1 MKKVLWCIPFLFV
14 LSACGSSEV
23 KQIVLENTDG
33 RAHVDVALLFTR
45 EQLQAEE
52 MLLSPVVRDEKGELV
67 ACQADDMDGDGK
79 WDEFA
84 FVYSLEPGQKAVLS
98 LEWVEPEDYPQFASR
113 TNIRYG
119 KMYAPGDIRE
129 LKTDVHGKY
138 NLARGEGYP
147 YQMDGIAWENDK
159 MGFRHYFD
167 GRNCR
172 DVFGKR
178 VSDMVLDTVGIR
190 PEGIPGDTY
199 HVLAGWGRDIMSAA
213 NSFGLG
219 GLALQTQDSLV
230 RLGVTIDKTVD
241 NVDSTRYALI
251 AEGPVRSVFDLD
263 FYGWE
268 VPGGKIDVKE
278 TVTIWAG
285 KFGYENKVRTSAL
298 PDSTYLVTGIVSNF
312 NDMPYEKKQFGDYT
326 AMMTHDKQTYNKEWY
341 MGMALIIPNNNLA
354 ETFDA
359 PKDSADIIKTWCAR
373 LKPDMDSLYHFNAY
387 AAWELT
393 DSKFSDREYFFSL
406 IGDYADKMNRPYK
419 VILK

>member
-33 RAHVDVALLFTR
+33 RAHVDEALSFTR
-45 EQLQAEE
+45 EQLQAGK
-52 MLLSPVVRDEKGELV
+52 MLLSPVIRDEKGELV
-67 ACQADDMDGDGK
+67 PCQADDMDGDGK

-84 FVYSLEPGQKAVLS
+84 FVYSLEPDQKAVLS
-98 LEWVEPEDYPQFASR
+98 LEWVEPEDYPQFAPR
-113 TNIRYG
+113 TNVRYG
-119 KMYAPGDIRE
+119 KMYPPGDIRE

-199 HVLAGWGRDIMSAA
+199 HVLAEWGRDIMSAA

-241 NVDSTRYALI
+241 NVDSTRYTLI

-298 PDSTYLVTGIVSNF
+298 PDNTYLVTGIVSNF
-312 NDMPYEKKQFGDYT
+312 NDMPYEKEQFGDYT

-359 PKDSADIIKTWCAR
+359 PKDSADIIRTWCAR
-373 LKPDMDSLYHFNAY
+373 LKPDMGGLYHFNAY

>member
-33 RAHVDVALLFTR
+33 RAHVDEALSFTR
-45 EQLQAEE
+45 EQLQAGK
-52 MLLSPVVRDEKGELV
+52 MLLSPVIRDEKGELV
-67 ACQADDMDGDGK
+67 PCQADDMDGDGK

-84 FVYSLEPGQKAVLS
+84 FVYSLEPDQKAVLS
-98 LEWVEPEDYPQFASR
+98 LEWVEPEDYPQFAPR
-113 TNIRYG
+113 TNVRYG
-119 KMYAPGDIRE
+119 KMYPPGDIRE

-178 VSDMVLDTVGIR
+178 VSEMVLDTVGIR

-199 HVLAGWGRDIMSAA
+199 HVLAEWGRDIMSAA

-241 NVDSTRYALI
+241 NVDSTRYTLI

-298 PDSTYLVTGIVSNF
+298 PDNTYLVTGIVSNF
-312 NDMPYEKKQFGDYT
+312 NDMPYEKEQFGDYT

-359 PKDSADIIKTWCAR
+359 PKDSADIIRTWCAR
-373 LKPDMDSLYHFNAY
+373 LKPDMGGLYHFNAY

>member
-1 MKKVLWCIPFLFV
+1 MKKMLWCIPFLFV
-14 LSACGSSEV
+14 LSACESPEV

-33 RAHVDVALLFTR
+33 RAHVDEALLFTR
-45 EQLQAEE
+45 EQLRAEKV
-52 MLLSPVVRDEKGELV
+52 LLSPVIRDEKGELV
-67 ACQADDMDGDGK
+67 PCQADDMDGDGK

-84 FVYSLEPGQKAVLS
+84 FVYSLDPNQKTVLS
-98 LEWVEPEDYPQFASR
+98 LEWVEPENYPQFAPR
-113 TNIRYG
+113 TNVRYG

-147 YQMDGIAWENDK
+147 YQMDGVAWENDK

-199 HVLAGWGRDIMSAA
+199 HVLAEWGRDIMSAA

-241 NVDSTRYALI
+241 NVDSTRYTLI

-285 KFGYENKVRTSAL
+285 KFGYENKVKTSAL
-298 PDSTYLVTGIVSNF
+298 PDNTYLVTGIVSNF
-312 NDMPYEKKQFGDYT
+312 NDMPYEEMQLGDYT

-341 MGMALIIPNNNLA
+341 MGMALIVPNGNLA

-359 PKDSADIIKTWCAR
+359 PKDSADIIRTWCAR